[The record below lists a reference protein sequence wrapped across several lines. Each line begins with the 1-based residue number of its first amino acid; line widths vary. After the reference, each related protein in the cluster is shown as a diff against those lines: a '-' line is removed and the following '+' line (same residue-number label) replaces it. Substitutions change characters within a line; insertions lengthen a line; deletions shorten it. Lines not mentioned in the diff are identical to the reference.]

1 MHRYLSVPL
10 LALTAA
16 AAGGI
21 VRYDFTGTVTA
32 VSQVGPFGV
41 VALPG
46 NPVSGWF
53 IYDDA
58 TPDAAPGNPWYG
70 IYGQSIPMGFEFFI
84 NNTHTATADLYDI
97 LITGDN
103 PPNNSFDEMEP
114 FSSNVIVVDGLPY
127 MSANMYVQL
136 RDDTGTVFPA
146 DGLPDW
152 RLTLADF
159 PDNDNFALPN
169 GYLLDTTTGNYVNF
183 SIDSLIGIPAP
194 GALSAGAAAL
204 LLATRRRRD

>member
-1 MHRYLSVPL
+1 MYRYLPLPL
-10 LALTAA
+10 LALAAA

-46 NPVSGWF
+46 NPVTGWF
-53 IYDDA
+53 IYDDQTA
-58 TPDAAPGNPWYG
+58 DIAPQQNFGHYPQLIPLGYG
-70 IYGQSIPMGFEFFI
+70 FVI
-84 NNTHTATADLYDI
+84 NTVHTATCDSFDI
-97 LITGDN
+97 FITSDW
-103 PPNNSFDEMEP
+103 PPNNYFDEMEP
-114 FSSNVIVVDGLPY
+114 FSSALITVDGVPT
-127 MSANMYVQL
+127 MAANMYVQL

-169 GYLLDTTTGNYVNF
+169 GYLLDTSTGNFVNF
-183 SIDSLIGIPAP
+183 SVDSLIGIPAP
-194 GALSAGAAAL
+194 GVLGAAAGGL
-204 LLATRRRRD
+204 LLATRRRRV